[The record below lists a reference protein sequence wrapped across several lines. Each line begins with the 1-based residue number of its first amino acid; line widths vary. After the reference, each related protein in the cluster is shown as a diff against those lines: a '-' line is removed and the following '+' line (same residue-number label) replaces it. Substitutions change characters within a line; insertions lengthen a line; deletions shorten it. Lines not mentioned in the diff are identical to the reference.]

1 MSRIKIYNANDIEY
15 QRLSLFTRFANK
27 EFYTSLYCVQMENI
41 YFDFGQNWKYTGL
54 ITYDNNERD
63 RHWQSVCPRDYEL
76 IVTTDSISKMK
87 EMAIYYAQAIKD
99 GNICVNL
106 FEKFE

>member
-1 MSRIKIYNANDIEY
+1 MGKIRVYDYCEIER
-15 QRLSLFTRFANK
+15 QRLSLFKTLANSFFD
-27 EFYTSLYCVQMENI
+27 ERYTVTVETT
-41 YFDFGQNWKYTGL
+41 YFDFGQNWKYTAL
-54 ITYDNNERD
+54 ITYDNKDIN

-76 IVTTDSISKMK
+76 IISTDSITKMRD
-87 EMAIYYAQAIKD
+87 MAKYYVNGIIE